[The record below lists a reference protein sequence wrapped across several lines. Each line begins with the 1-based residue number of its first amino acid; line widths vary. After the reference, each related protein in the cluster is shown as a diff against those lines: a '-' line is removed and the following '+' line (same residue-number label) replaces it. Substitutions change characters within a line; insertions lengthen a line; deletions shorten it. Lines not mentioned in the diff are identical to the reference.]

1 MANVNNDHE
10 IIRLLEDLL
19 NIIEEKAG
27 GKVGINQSQT
37 NTISGVN
44 VGKNF
49 KFQPI
54 QQG

>member
-1 MANVNNDHE
+1 M
-10 IIRLLEDLL
+10 RLLEDLR

-27 GKVGINQSQT
+27 RKAGINQSQT

-44 VGKNF
+44 VGENF
-49 KFQPI
+49 EFQPI